1 MKFLLMKRLQLI
13 NKYFEEKRAGKLT
26 SERVDN
32 HRKHLARIE
41 EMIRNDKH

>member
-26 SERVDN
+26 IERVDD
-32 HRKHLARIE
+32 HKRHLSRIE
-41 EMIRNDKH
+41 EMIRNDKD